1 MFVASKRDKE
11 HPKRSPESKDMA
23 KTVFEILQFR
33 AGRHGSQLM
42 PAGMPVRSGGDPAWR
57 PVYAGWDAG
66 LTHFVDPRKS
76 AILAEK
82 RPENPQIGR
91 EINGIWPWE
100 RKGSKINKF
109 SNRSMDQ
116 NLPKRTRF
124 ADRSK
129 SKLGLFLVEI
139 FEFLKNKEKF
149 GGNSWEAKIKSV

>member
-1 MFVASKRDKE
+1 
-11 HPKRSPESKDMA
+11 
-23 KTVFEILQFR
+23 
-33 AGRHGSQLM
+33 M
-42 PAGMPVRSGGDPAWR
+42 PAGMPDRSGGVPAWR
-57 PVYAGWDAG
+57 PVYAGWGAG

-82 RPENPQIGR
+82 LPEKPQIGR

-139 FEFLKNKEKF
+139 FEFLKNEEKF
-149 GGNSWEAKIKSV
+149 GGNRVKSMATVALIPYDVG

>member
-1 MFVASKRDKE
+1 
-11 HPKRSPESKDMA
+11 
-23 KTVFEILQFR
+23 
-33 AGRHGSQLM
+33 M

-76 AILAEK
+76 VILAEK

-129 SKLGLFLVEI
+129 GKLGLFLVEI

-149 GGNSWEAKIKSV
+149 GGNKVKSVATVALIPYDVG